1 MRRHAFRPTLHPLE
15 TRLVLSGKTLPW
27 WEQFIPGASLFD
39 KNNPIQTNLF
49 PIFNKSK
56 TNPAPPAHHAHVAHA
71 AKASAHPYHAASLA
85 TKHHG

>member
-15 TRLVLSGKTLPW
+15 TRLVLSGKKLPW
-27 WEQFIPGASLFD
+27 WEQFIPGAGLFD

-49 PIFNKSK
+49 PTSHKSN
-56 TNPAPPAHHAHVAHA
+56 TNPASPAHHARVAHP
-71 AKASAHPYHAASLA
+71 AKASAHPHHAASLA